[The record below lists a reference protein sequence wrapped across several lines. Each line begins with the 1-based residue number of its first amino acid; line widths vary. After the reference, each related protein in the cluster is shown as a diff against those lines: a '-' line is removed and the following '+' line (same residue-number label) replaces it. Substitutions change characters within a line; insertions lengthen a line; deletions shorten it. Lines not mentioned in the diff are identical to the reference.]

1 MLRLSLNR
9 AQRIILLTHPHM
21 KQAKLILF
29 SLLAT
34 QFLLLAG
41 ERHFA
46 NVYET
51 TTAPKGGI
59 ELENWVT
66 WETRRGNGDNTN
78 LWKFRHE
85 IEYGITDRLQLG
97 VYLANWTLSH
107 DATHQNSTRYESAS
121 AELIYRM
128 TDPTTAPLGSALYLE
143 VEGGHDIFALEGKLL
158 LQKNIGPWVIAW
170 NGVLE
175 AEWEGHGLNERV
187 CNLEQTFGVSY
198 EISSKFS
205 AGAELVHEVSFDD
218 WSKSGPNL
226 LFVGPNVSW
235 RFKRGYVTA
244 ATLFQC
250 TSVADEPDIQTR
262 VIFGIN
268 F

>member
-1 MLRLSLNR
+1 MKKAKFILS
-9 AQRIILLTHPHM
+9 A
-21 KQAKLILF
+21 
-29 SLLAT
+29 LLAVT
-34 QFLLLAG
+34 ISTFAG

-51 TTAPKGGI
+51 TTAQKGGI

-97 VYLANWTLSH
+97 VYLANWTLAR
-107 DATHQNSTRYESAS
+107 DATHRDSTRYQSTS
-121 AELIYRM
+121 AEFIYRM
-128 TDPTTAPLGSALYLE
+128 TNPTTDPLGTALYLE

-170 NGVLE
+170 NGVIE
-175 AEWEGHGLNERV
+175 AEWTGHGLNDRTG
-187 CNLEQTFGVSY
+187 NLEQSFGVSY
-198 EISSKFS
+198 EITPKFS
-205 AGAELVHEVSFDD
+205 AGAELVHAVSFAD
-218 WSKSGPNL
+218 WSKSGPNV
-226 LFVGPNVSW
+226 FFAGPNASW
-235 RFKRGYVTA
+235 RFKRGFVTA

-250 TSVADEPDIQTR
+250 TGLTDEPEIQTR
-262 VIFGIN
+262 VIFGIH